1 MTADAR
7 AAEALYGR
15 CMTAITNSPLSTA
28 TVGAVMAPG
37 IVTCPRRAS
46 LTVVAA
52 LMSVHQVHAVVV
64 DPGSPRVVT
73 AHDLVRAT
81 LAGAA
86 DVDAIAAVPPWAA
99 PDETP
104 QAIAERMVATNAAH
118 ILVREHPDGAARGVV
133 SSFDV
138 AAVVAG
144 HDPHSARVVR
154 PAPARPAIS
163 SGRLDL
169 HTVREVMHRGVI
181 LCPPYASLS
190 EVAAAMV
197 ERRTHTVMVARG
209 TGWSFVSDMDVVAAA
224 ALGDLSL
231 PASELAPDE
240 PHALVGADEKLDA
253 VAHAI
258 VEGPLGHVVAIDGD
272 GLPVGVVSTLD
283 IVDVIAAG

>member
-1 MTADAR
+1 MTSIA
-7 AAEALYGR
+7 
-15 CMTAITNSPLSTA
+15 TSPLSTA

-37 IVTCPRRAS
+37 LVTCAHGAS
-46 LTVVAA
+46 LIEVAG
-52 LMSVHQVHAVVV
+52 LMSVHQVHLVVV

-73 AHDLVRAT
+73 AHDVVRAL
-81 LAGAA
+81 LAGAP
-86 DVDAIAAVPPWAA
+86 DVDAIAAAPPWAT
-99 PDETP
+99 PDEAL
-104 QAIAERMVATNAAH
+104 QAVAERMVAEAAAH
-118 ILVREHPDGAARGVV
+118 VLVSEHQSGAARGVV
-133 SSFDV
+133 STFDV
-138 AAVVAG
+138 AAVLSG
-144 HDPHSARVVR
+144 HDPRTARIVR

-181 LCPPYASLS
+181 GCPPHAPLA

-197 ERRTHTVMVARG
+197 ERRTHTVMVARE

-231 PASELAPDE
+231 TASELAPDE
-240 PHALVGADEKLDA
+240 PQALVGTDEKLDA
-253 VAHAI
+253 AAHAI
-258 VEGPLGHVVAIDGD
+258 VEGPVGHVVAIDAE